1 MTRPLRLLALAF
13 FALSVWTGSCITTP
27 AAHAQDAGRIA
38 AVVNEDAI
46 TLLDVFERMN
56 IIIATSGI
64 EVAADTRQRLL
75 PQILRTL
82 IDEKLQMQE
91 GARTGLDDVILDFQ
105 QAYRIVEQNLGMTPG
120 QLLPF
125 FEFNN
130 LSLESLN
137 AQLTTEVIWA
147 ELVNQRLR
155 SEEITDE
162 DIEDELD
169 RLRSAVDQPAYL
181 LAEIFLSVDEPSR
194 EPEVE
199 GNMLRLRDAI
209 LAGASFPAI
218 AQQFSQSASHLDGG
232 DIGWIVESQLSE
244 DLLSVVPDLPPGQL
258 SEPIRVIGGFAMIL
272 MRQARVGFEAS
283 EDDAQLLLRQ
293 VTFPVDEGET
303 EDAFSQRATIAAS
316 AIGSC
321 DELDAL
327 TEADPTISVGSPIP
341 IQLGALQPVFQE
353 AVAPLAVGE
362 ASDPI
367 QTAQGFV
374 VIVVCERGE
383 STSGLPP
390 RDEILRQMESEQFDL
405 ISRGYLRDLWRSSFV
420 DIRL

>member
-1 MTRPLRLLALAF
+1 
-13 FALSVWTGSCITTP
+13 LSVWTGSCITTP
-27 AAHAQDAGRIA
+27 SARAQDAGRIA

-75 PQILRTL
+75 PQVLRTL

-91 GARTGLDDVILDFQ
+91 GARAGLDDVILDFQ
-105 QAYRIVEQNLGMTPG
+105 QAYKIVEQNLGLNQG
-120 QLLPF
+120 QMLPF

-137 AQLTTEVIWA
+137 AQLTAEVIWS
-147 ELVNQRLR
+147 ELVNQRMR

-169 RLRSAVDQPAYL
+169 RLRAAVDQPAYL
-181 LAEIFLSVDEPSR
+181 LAEIFLSVDDPSK
-194 EPEVE
+194 EPEIE
-199 GNMLRLRDAI
+199 GNMWRLRDAI
-209 LAGASFPAI
+209 EAGASFPAI
-218 AQQFSQSASHLDGG
+218 AQQFSQSASRLDGG

-244 DLLSVVPDLPPGQL
+244 DLLAVVPLLARGQL

-272 MRQARVGFEAS
+272 MRQVRVGFEAS
-283 EDDAQLLLRQ
+283 QDDAQLLLRQ
-293 VTFPVDEGET
+293 ITFPVEEGEAD
-303 EDAFSQRATIAAS
+303 DAFSQRAVVAAS

-321 DELDAL
+321 DDLDAL
-327 TEADPTISVGSPIP
+327 AEADPTISVGSPIP
-341 IQLGALQPVFQE
+341 IQLGALQPIFQD

-362 ASDPI
+362 ASEPI

-383 STSGLPP
+383 STTGLPP
-390 RDEILRQMESEQFDL
+390 RDEILRVLESEQFDL
-405 ISRGYLRDLWRSSFV
+405 ISRGYLRDLRRASFV